1 MRRSWVLLAA
11 PAPAVV
17 LASSV
22 VLHGTVLVAVVVG
35 TGLVACL
42 ACALPD
48 RGRAA
53 SVEAAWK
60 AAAGFFAVSVGTAC
74 LGVVAGGPAAA
85 VFVLLVIVAVGVAW
99 LRWYLRTRA
108 FDRDE
113 FSTVPDDDEA
123 AQRTSSVP
131 RSFSVPVSLLPT
143 PALGREW
150 RKTRAALVTARAPAV
165 WDEVVRRRQEVLD
178 EVERRDPTGFA
189 RWLAAGAPAGGGPGA
204 LLSG

>member
-1 MRRSWVLLAA
+1 VRRAWVLLAA

-22 VLHGTVLVAVVVG
+22 VLHGTVLVAIVVG

-42 ACALPD
+42 AYALPD
-48 RGRAA
+48 GGPAA

-60 AAAGFFAVSVGTAC
+60 AAAGFFALSVGTAG
-74 LGVVAGGPAAA
+74 LGVVAGGRAAA

-113 FSTVPDDDEA
+113 FSTVPDDDETS
-123 AQRTSSVP
+123 QSTSSVP
-131 RSFSVPVSLLPT
+131 RRFSCPCRCCRPPPWAESG
-143 PALGREW
+143 GR
-150 RKTRAALVTARAPAV
+150 R
-165 WDEVVRRRQEVLD
+165 
-178 EVERRDPTGFA
+178 
-189 RWLAAGAPAGGGPGA
+189 GPR
-204 LLSG
+204 